1 MDRGEI
7 WLVSL
12 DPTAGHEQS
21 GKRPVLIVSPASFN
35 KFTRLP
41 VVIPSPA
48 AETLPAQP
56 VLPSPWTARE
66 QKQRVLF
73 AATSPERLIWV
84 PGMVSVWNVYPKLS

>member
-1 MDRGEI
+1 MDRGK
-7 WLVSL
+7 
-12 DPTAGHEQS
+12 S
-21 GKRPVLIVSPASFN
+21 GSSHWILQPDMNKAENVRYLSFLRHHLISSPGYPLSF
-35 KFTRLP
+35 
-41 VVIPSPA
+41 PSPA